1 MTDINYKE
9 EMKLTDEE
17 IEAIKPTLEEC
28 AEITAAMELYKPPE
42 FKGCFAN
49 DEHDKL
55 TKRKV
60 ADAAQERCLRY
71 LSSMELP
78 ELQKQIAEIL
88 EKYVQQ
94 VLVDGRS
101 SAEIYADEI
110 LAIIQPILAAQRAE
124 IEELEERVADFSDL
138 IDLQIDEIAEM
149 DGYETAQADTMN
161 DLKAQLST
169 ARAETAKEIIGRL
182 EGAYLAA
189 PKFKDKIILQRQI
202 EKLKVE
208 YLAPDKEGGK

>member
-9 EMKLTDEE
+9 GIAKI
-17 IEAIKPTLEEC
+17 IENHGATRQSTFVA
-28 AEITAAMELYKPPE
+28 AEI
-42 FKGCFAN
+42 
-49 DEHDKL
+49 
-55 TKRKV
+55 
-60 ADAAQERCLRY
+60 LRY

-124 IEELEERVADFSDL
+124 IEELK
-138 IDLQIDEIAEM
+138 
-149 DGYETAQADTMN
+149 T
-161 DLKAQLST
+161 QLST
-169 ARAETAKEIIGRL
+169 ARAETAKELYEEFICPMCYRL
-182 EGAYLAA
+182 NPQHAEMDNGVGCKTCA
-189 PKFKDKIILQRQI
+189 DK
-202 EKLKVE
+202 ES
-208 YLAPDKEGGK
+208 YLAPDKEGGTK

>member
-9 EMKLTDEE
+9 GIAKI
-17 IEAIKPTLEEC
+17 IENHGATRQSTFVA
-28 AEITAAMELYKPPE
+28 AEI
-42 FKGCFAN
+42 
-49 DEHDKL
+49 
-55 TKRKV
+55 
-60 ADAAQERCLRY
+60 LRY

-78 ELQKQIAEIL
+78 ELLLTDEEKAKCVVIFDGEVGITASMDKTAEAQL
-88 EKYVQQ
+88 KK
-94 VLVDGRS
+94 L
-101 SAEIYADEI
+101 
-110 LAIIQPILAAQRAE
+110 QPILAAQRAE
-124 IEELEERVADFSDL
+124 IEKRDSLEKHLCPPGFAYETYIKKLEGGLIDEERKVVAAFN
-138 IDLQIDEIAEM
+138 IEIA
-149 DGYETAQADTMN
+149 
-161 DLKAQLST
+161 DLKLQLST